1 MKNMGKD
8 GNLIICQ
15 KRKQSNE
22 TFLFQL
28 SVLYTIFELYSL
40 KRQRSFSR
48 TQDII
53 ILHGL

>member
-28 SVLYTIFELYSL
+28 SVLYTIFEFYSL
-40 KRQRSFSR
+40 KKETKELF
-48 TQDII
+48 
-53 ILHGL
+53 